1 MLANY
6 LANVRAWFLV
16 FSRNG
21 LKTTA
26 VNTGNA
32 RPIACRNKTFGPLEL
47 PLIKKAIAKLLEIG
61 HIRHIFDGA
70 WLSKPFFAPKPHQEN
85 VTDIANCVWR
95 FCVNY
100 VGLNSVTKVISLPIP
115 RCNEAVGNSFGGSL
129 ALAS

>member
-1 MLANY
+1 M
-6 LANVRAWFLV
+6 
-16 FSRNG
+16 
-21 LKTTA
+21 
-26 VNTGNA
+26 
-32 RPIACRNKTFGPLEL
+32 ACCLQECNLWPTRVA
-47 PLIKKAIAKLLEIG
+47 LIKKDITNLLDLG
-61 HIRHIFDGA
+61 NIRQIFDGA